1 MMMMPKG
8 YFSSGSHTGSSSS
21 EGEEEEE
28 VNRPAVLGSNN
39 FYYDLSRHGEV
50 LMLVNPLMEEDITRG
65 EDNRNGRRGEDAP
78 LRKQLQPPPHPTTA
92 PPSKTAITAL
102 ESHCHH
108 RITMAAESTAPVP
121 GTTRDYFEMMMKRT
135 GAGKRKNSCPVRQ
148 NTESEPA
155 LTDSKRIK
163 LEAEEEEFDRG
174 INNVNI
180 NPEEPVDLRLDFAR
194 HIAFER
200 EASLS
205 SSSPTSS
212 SSSSPAVI
220 LSVPR
225 FEAAAFPVPPALNG
239 LEFQHPIWG
248 SLNSALRVPSSEAP
262 PPVSKNNRKTH
273 FCDFP
278 GCEKV
283 YTKSSHL
290 KAHIRTHTGEKPY
303 RCSWDGCGWK
313 FARSDELTR
322 HYRKHTGAKPFKCT
336 HCGRSFSRSD
346 HLSLHLKRHQ

>member
-1 MMMMPKG
+1 MMPKG

-21 EGEEEEE
+21 SSEGEEEEE
-28 VNRPAVLGSNN
+28 VVKPVLGSGGLGNN

-50 LMLVNPLMEEDITRG
+50 LMLVNPLMEEREDITRG
-65 EDNRNGRRGEDAP
+65 ASQREEEDAP
-78 LRKQLQPPPHPTTA
+78 LRKQPLPTIV
-92 PPSKTAITAL
+92 PSSKTTTGMAL
-102 ESHCHH
+102 ESHCAM
-108 RITMAAESTAPVP
+108 MAAESTATSNGALVP
-121 GTTRDYFEMMMKRT
+121 NYFEMMLKRAGT
-135 GAGKRKNSCPVRQ
+135 GKRKNACPVRS
-148 NTESEPA
+148 TEP
-155 LTDSKRIK
+155 TVKRIK
-163 LEAEEEEFDRG
+163 MEEEEQEAAFD
-174 INNVNI
+174 IV

-194 HIAFER
+194 HIAMER
-200 EASLS
+200 EASLAS
-205 SSSPTSS
+205 SSSPSSS

-225 FEAAAFPVPPALNG
+225 FSVPPLPQAMGVDL
-239 LEFQHPIWG
+239 QD
-248 SLNSALRVPSSEAP
+248 SLWASVIP
-262 PPVSKNNRKTH
+262 PPATVLKSNRKTH

-303 RCSWDGCGWK
+303 RCSWEGCGWK

-322 HYRKHTGAKPFKCT
+322 HYRKHTGAKPFKCV
-336 HCGRSFSRSD
+336 HCTRSFSRSD